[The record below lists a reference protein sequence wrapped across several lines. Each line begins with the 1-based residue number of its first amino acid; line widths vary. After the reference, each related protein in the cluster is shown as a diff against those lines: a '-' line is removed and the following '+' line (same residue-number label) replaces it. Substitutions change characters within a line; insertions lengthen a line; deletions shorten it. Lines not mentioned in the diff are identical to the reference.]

1 MGLIYTKTYTCGY
14 RLRMSCATKPFW
26 SFAITYN
33 ALKANALNGRPTWYD
48 LSLNFAPSLC
58 HLAHEQAA
66 TMAVRNA
73 NRSLEV
79 VSRGLPRFGP

>member
-1 MGLIYTKTYTCGY
+1 MPL
-14 RLRMSCATKPFW
+14 MVAQ
-26 SFAITYN
+26 
-33 ALKANALNGRPTWYD
+33 TWYD
-48 LSLNFAPSLC
+48 LSLIFAPPLC

-79 VSRGLPRFGP
+79 VSRGLPRFRPEFISNHVPGDWLYGYGNEL